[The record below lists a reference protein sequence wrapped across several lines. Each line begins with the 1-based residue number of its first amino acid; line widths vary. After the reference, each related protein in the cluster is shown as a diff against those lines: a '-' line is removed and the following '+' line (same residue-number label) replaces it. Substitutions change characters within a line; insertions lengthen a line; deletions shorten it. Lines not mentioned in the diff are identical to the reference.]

1 VTSRS
6 PRHTLLPS
14 NSFSALVH
22 TRAPKYLSPFV
33 LVLIFG
39 ILQVPSSVGKVIA
52 FTDILPDI
60 VATTRDPSS
69 NIYSFL
75 TRLFLSLRLVYRL
88 RDLPGPS
95 IVDYTRQL
103 ISLSELP
110 GLVTNKSTFGV
121 ILETGQALT

>member
-6 PRHTLLPS
+6 PRHTLLLS

-39 ILQVPSSVGKVIA
+39 TLQVLLSVGKVIA
-52 FTDILPDI
+52 FTDILLNI

-69 NIYSFL
+69 DIYSFL
-75 TRLFLSLRLVYRL
+75 TRLFLFLRFVYRL

-110 GLVTNKSTFGV
+110 GLVTNKSTFSV
-121 ILETGQALT
+121 IPETGQALT